1 MFFYRSQGKEKEAE
15 TLLKDS
21 IRFGPH
27 FADAYS
33 SLASLYAEQVRHQVN
48 IESIVCFIQTHT
60 CTVMYHVLILC
71 LKGCFNPPLSIP
83 LYFVLPQKRFDE
95 ANEVYLNGI
104 ENCPDSS
111 DLHNNYGVFLV
122 DTGEFSLSSF

>member
-1 MFFYRSQGKEKEAE
+1 MLSDVYRSQGKEKEAE
-15 TLLKDS
+15 ALLKDS

-33 SLASLYAEQVRHQVN
+33 SLASLYAEQVTQTTNKN
-48 IESIVCFIQTHT
+48 IHT
-60 CTVMYHVLILC
+60 CITCCYCAWKAVVTLFSPFWL
-71 LKGCFNPPLSIP
+71 F
-83 LYFVLPQKRFDE
+83 FVLPQKRFSE
-95 ANEVYLNGI
+95 ANEVYLKGI

-122 DTGEFSLSSF
+122 DTGESNRFPNAGLL